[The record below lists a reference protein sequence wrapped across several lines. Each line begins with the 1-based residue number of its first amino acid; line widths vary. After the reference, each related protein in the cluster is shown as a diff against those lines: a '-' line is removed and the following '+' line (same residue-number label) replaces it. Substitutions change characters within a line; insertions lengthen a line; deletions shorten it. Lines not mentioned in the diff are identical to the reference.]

1 MIKIGI
7 AGTGSTYGI
16 ADYHLKAFL
25 RLPEIQVA
33 AVFTRRKEMGENFVR
48 KYGLDA
54 AVCESYEELLARVDG
69 VCICTPN

>member
-25 RLPEIQVA
+25 RLAGDTGGSRIYKKEGNGGKFCSEIWIGCCCM
-33 AVFTRRKEMGENFVR
+33 RK
-48 KYGLDA
+48 L
-54 AVCESYEELLARVDG
+54 
-69 VCICTPN
+69 